1 MQETEPTRRRWLR
14 LTLNLSA
21 KLNILL
27 LGAMVVI
34 FALLGYLNV
43 RLHRQHLEQ
52 TTLLSAE
59 RVSDVIKHSTTDYM
73 LRNDREGLYNSIQTM
88 AHQPG
93 MEKIRIF
100 DQEGRITYTTDSVE
114 QNHVVDKTAEAC
126 YACHTQS
133 QPLARLNRPDRFRI
147 YRNAAGTRVLGIIT
161 PIENQPSCSNASCHA
176 HPAEQQILGV
186 LDTNLSLA
194 KADVQLAESSR
205 RMIAY
210 TACALLLI
218 AVLSWFFIRRVVGL
232 PVKALERG
240 TERLAAGDLGYQ
252 IDVQSHDEI
261 GELAHSFNGMSRQLQ
276 AEHNENLAW
285 TRTLE
290 QRVEQKTGEL
300 RRAHEH
306 ALHTEKMASI
316 GKMAAVLA
324 HEINNPLSGILTY
337 AKLLRKWIERQE
349 SDRQETERQEKERQE
364 KARQEKGREDTNHQ
378 EIPPDDFAVIR
389 HKEIIDS
396 LDLIASE
403 SRRCGDL
410 VKNLLTFSRTTPM
423 NLQPT
428 NVNQVIDRSLRLVQ
442 HQLDL
447 GGIQVEQRLDPN
459 LPEVLCDAAQ
469 IEQVI
474 LALVMNALDAMPQGG
489 NLWLT
494 TTFSHRDSYIQIVVR
509 DDGSGIPP
517 EILPRIFEPFLTT
530 KETGRGVGLGLAIS
544 HSILE
549 RHNGNIEVQSEP
561 GRGTTFTLTLPWDA
575 AKEAVSPA
583 GARVTPSSNEIAA
596 ITTGR

>member
-1 MQETEPTRRRWLR
+1 MPETEPTRARLLR
-14 LTLNLSA
+14 ATQTLSA

-27 LGAMVVI
+27 LGAMVLI

-52 TTLLSAE
+52 NTLLSAE
-59 RVSDVIKHSTTDYM
+59 RISDVIKQGTTDYM
-73 LRNDREGLYNSIQTM
+73 LRNDREGLYRSIQTM
-88 AHQPG
+88 AAEPG
-93 MEKIRIF
+93 IEKIRIF
-100 DQEGRITYTTDSVE
+100 DQEGRITYTTNSAE

-126 YACHTQS
+126 YACHAQS

-147 YRNAAGTRVLGIIT
+147 YRNASGTRVLGIIS
-161 PIENQPSCSNASCHA
+161 PIENQAACSNATCHA

-210 TACALLLI
+210 TGCALLLI
-218 AVLSWFFIRRVVGL
+218 ALLSWFFVWEVVGR

-240 TERLAAGDLGYQ
+240 TEHLAAGELGYQ
-252 IDVQSHDEI
+252 IAVRSKDEI
-261 GELAHSFNGMSRQLQ
+261 GELAHSFNAMSNQLK
-276 AEHNENLAW
+276 AEHNENVAW

-290 QRVEQKTGEL
+290 QRVEQKTREL
-300 RRAHEH
+300 KRAHEH

-337 AKLLRKWIERQE
+337 AKLLRKWI
-349 SDRQETERQEKERQE
+349 DN
-364 KARQEKGREDTNHQ
+364 EDGGKNRRRD
-378 EIPPDDFAVIR
+378 IC
-389 HKEIIDS
+389 DS

-423 NLQPT
+423 NLQAT
-428 NVNQVIDRSLRLVQ
+428 NLNQVIDRALRLIQ

-447 GGIQVEQRLDPN
+447 AAIQVEPDLDPE
-459 LPEVLCDAAQ
+459 LPLVLCDGAQ
-469 IEQVI
+469 IEQVL
-474 LALVMNALDAMPQGG
+474 LALMMNALDAMPQGG
-489 NLWLT
+489 NLWVT
-494 TTFSHRDSYIQIVVR
+494 TKLSREDNAVRIVVR
-509 DDGSGIPP
+509 DDGCGIPP
-517 EILPRIFEPFLTT
+517 EILPRLFEPFLTT

-544 HSILE
+544 RSILE
-549 RHNGNIEVQSEP
+549 RHNGNIEVQSEV
-561 GRGTTFTLTLPWDA
+561 GRGTTFTVTLPWDPEADKTAPFPVGEVA
-575 AKEAVSPA
+575 ASAS
-583 GARVTPSSNEIAA
+583 
-596 ITTGR
+596 GR

>member
-1 MQETEPTRRRWLR
+1 MQETEPTRGRWLR
-14 LTLNLSA
+14 LTPTLSA
-21 KLNILL
+21 KLNTLL
-27 LGAMVVI
+27 LGAMVLI
-34 FALLGYLNV
+34 LALLGYLNV

-52 TTLLSAE
+52 NTLLSAE

-73 LRNDREGLYNSIQTM
+73 LRNDREGLHRSIQTM
-88 AHQPG
+88 ANQPG

-100 DQEGRITYTTDSVE
+100 DQDGRITYTTDAAE

-126 YACHTQS
+126 YACHAQS
-133 QPLARLNRPDRFRI
+133 QPLARLKRPDRFRI

-161 PIENQPSCSNASCHA
+161 PIENRPACSNAACHA

-194 KADVQLAESSR
+194 RADVQLAQSSR

-210 TACALLLI
+210 TGCALLLI
-218 AVLSWFFIRRVVGL
+218 AFLSWFFVWIVVAK
-232 PVKALERG
+232 PVHALKRG
-240 TERLAAGDLGYQ
+240 TERLAAGDLGHQ
-252 IDVQSHDEI
+252 IDVRSNDEI
-261 GELAHSFNGMSRQLQ
+261 GELASSFNSMSRELQ
-276 AEHNENLAW
+276 TARKQNLAW
-285 TRTLE
+285 THTLE
-290 QRVEQKTGEL
+290 QRVEEKTREL
-300 RRAHEH
+300 KRAHEH

-337 AKLLRKWIERQE
+337 AKLLHKWIDRDAVGHRQE
-349 SDRQETERQEKERQE
+349 
-364 KARQEKGREDTNHQ
+364 
-378 EIPPDDFAVIR
+378 IC
-389 HKEIIDS
+389 DS

-423 NLQPT
+423 NLQPA
-428 NVNQVIDRSLRLVQ
+428 NLNQVINRSLRLVQ

-447 GGIQVEQRLDPN
+447 AGIHVQPQLDPK
-459 LPEVLCDAAQ
+459 LPQVQCDAAQ
-469 IEQVI
+469 IEQVV

-494 TTFSHRDSYIQIVVR
+494 TSFTREPNQACIVVR
-509 DDGSGIPP
+509 DDGSGIPA

-549 RHNGNIEVQSEP
+549 RHRGTIEVQSEQ
-561 GRGTTFTLTLPWDA
+561 GRGTTFTVTLPWESELNADA
-575 AKEAVSPA
+575 GAEKSASPA
-583 GARVTPSSNEIAA
+583 KEIAA
-596 ITTGR
+596 LASGR

>member
-1 MQETEPTRRRWLR
+1 MQETEPTRHRWLR
-14 LTLNLSA
+14 LTLTLSA

-52 TTLLSAE
+52 NTLLSAE

-73 LRNDREGLYNSIQTM
+73 LINDQEGLYHSIKTM
-88 AHQPG
+88 AAEPG

-100 DQEGRITYTTDSVE
+100 DQEGRITYTTDAAE

-126 YACHTQS
+126 YACHAQS
-133 QPLARLNRPDRFRI
+133 QPLARLKRPDRFRI
-147 YRNAAGTRVLGIIT
+147 YRNVAGARVLGIIT
-161 PIENQPSCSNASCHA
+161 PIENQPACSNASCHA

-194 KADVQLAESSR
+194 KADIQLAESSR

-210 TACALLLI
+210 TGCALLLI
-218 AVLSWFFIRRVVGL
+218 ALLSWFFIWQVVGH

-240 TERLAAGDLGYQ
+240 THRLAAGDLGYQ
-252 IDVQSHDEI
+252 IDVHSNDEI
-261 GELAHSFNGMSRQLQ
+261 GELAHSFNVMSRQLQ
-276 AEHNENLAW
+276 AEHNENVAW
-285 TRTLE
+285 THTLE
-290 QRVEQKTGEL
+290 QRVEHKTSEL
-300 RRAHEH
+300 KRAHEH

-337 AKLLRKWIERQE
+337 AKLVRKWT
-349 SDRQETERQEKERQE
+349 DRQEMPRDDGGRARRQEI
-364 KARQEKGREDTNHQ
+364 G
-378 EIPPDDFAVIR
+378 
-389 HKEIIDS
+389 DS

-410 VKNLLTFSRTTPM
+410 VKNLLTFSRTTPI
-423 NLQPT
+423 NLQPA
-428 NVNQVIDRSLRLVQ
+428 NLNQVVDRSLRLVQ

-447 GGIQVEQRLDPN
+447 AGIQVQPQLDPD
-459 LPEVLCDAAQ
+459 LPPVVCDAAQ

-489 NLWLT
+489 NLWIVT
-494 TTFSHRDSYIQIVVR
+494 SFSHEPDHVRIVVR

-549 RHNGNIEVQSEP
+549 RHHGSIAVESDV
-561 GRGTTFTLTLPWDA
+561 GRGTTFTVTLPWHTEPEKIA
-575 AKEAVSPA
+575 P
-583 GARVTPSSNEIAA
+583 PSANEIAA
-596 ITTGR
+596 IGSGR

>member
-1 MQETEPTRRRWLR
+1 MQETEPTRSRWLR
-14 LTLNLSA
+14 LTFTLSA

-34 FALLGYLNV
+34 FGLLGYVNV

-73 LRNDREGLYNSIQTM
+73 LRNDREGLYHSIQTM
-88 AHQPG
+88 AAEPG

-126 YACHTQS
+126 YACHAQS

-147 YRNAAGTRVLGIIT
+147 YRNAAGARVLGIIT
-161 PIENQPSCSNASCHA
+161 PIENQPACSNAACHA

-194 KADVQLAESSR
+194 KADVQLAESSH

-210 TACALLLI
+210 TGCALLLI
-218 AVLSWFFIRRVVGL
+218 ALLSWFFVWQVVGR

-252 IDVQSHDEI
+252 IDVQSKDEI
-261 GELAHSFNGMSRQLQ
+261 GELAHSFNGMSRQLHS
-276 AEHNENLAW
+276 EHTENLAW

-290 QRVEQKTGEL
+290 QRVEQKTREL
-300 RRAHEH
+300 KRAHEH

-316 GKMAAVLA
+316 GKMADVLA

-337 AKLLRKWIERQE
+337 AKLLRKWI
-349 SDRQETERQEKERQE
+349 DRDD
-364 KARQEKGREDTNHQ
+364 AGVGRHQ
-378 EIPPDDFAVIR
+378 EIC
-389 HKEIIDS
+389 DS

-428 NVNQVIDRSLRLVQ
+428 NVNQVIERSLRLVQ

-447 GGIQVEQRLDPN
+447 ASIHVQPQLDPE
-459 LPEVLCDAAQ
+459 LPPVLCDAAQ
-469 IEQVI
+469 IEQVL

-494 TTFSHRDSYIQIVVR
+494 TNSTREPSQVRIVVR
-509 DDGSGIPP
+509 DDGAGIPP

-549 RHNGNIEVQSEP
+549 RHNGNIEVQSEL
-561 GRGTTFTLTLPWDA
+561 GRGTTFTVTLPWDA
-575 AKEAVSPA
+575 DSEKIPSSPA
-583 GARVTPSSNEIAA
+583 NGISATAS
-596 ITTGR
+596 GR

>member
-1 MQETEPTRRRWLR
+1 MQETEPTRGRWLR
-14 LTLNLSA
+14 LSLTLSA

-27 LGAMVVI
+27 LGAMVAI

-73 LRNDREGLYNSIQTM
+73 LVNDQEGLYHSIKTM
-88 AHQPG
+88 AAEPG

-100 DQEGRITYTTDSVE
+100 DQEGRITYTTDAAE

-126 YACHTQS
+126 YACHAQS

-147 YRNAAGTRVLGIIT
+147 YRNAAGARVLGIIT
-161 PIENQPSCSNASCHA
+161 PIENQAACSNAECHA
-176 HPAEQQILGV
+176 HPAKQKILGV

-194 KADVQLAESSR
+194 KTDVQVAESSR

-210 TACALLLI
+210 TGCALLLI
-218 AVLSWFFIRRVVGL
+218 AFLSWFFVWQVVGR

-240 TERLAAGDLGYQ
+240 TEQLAAGDLGYQ
-252 IDVQSHDEI
+252 IEVQSKDEL
-261 GELAHSFNGMSRQLQ
+261 GELARSFNSMSRQLQ
-276 AEHNENLAW
+276 TERNENVSW
-285 TRTLE
+285 THTLE
-290 QRVEQKTGEL
+290 ERVENKTREL
-300 RRAHEH
+300 KRAHEH

-337 AKLLRKWIERQE
+337 AKLLRKWIDREDGGRSHRQE
-349 SDRQETERQEKERQE
+349 
-364 KARQEKGREDTNHQ
+364 
-378 EIPPDDFAVIR
+378 IC
-389 HKEIIDS
+389 DS
-396 LDLIASE
+396 LELIASE

-423 NLQPT
+423 NLQPA
-428 NVNQVIDRSLRLVQ
+428 NLNQIVDRSLRLVQ

-447 GGIQVEQRLDPN
+447 AGIQVQTQLDPD
-459 LPEVLCDAAQ
+459 LPPVLCDAAQ

-489 NLWLT
+489 NLWIVSS
-494 TTFSHRDSYIQIVVR
+494 FGHEPNHVRIVVR
-509 DDGSGIPP
+509 DDGSGIPA

-544 HSILE
+544 HSILD
-549 RHNGNIEVQSEP
+549 RHNGNIEVQSEA
-561 GRGTTFTLTLPWDA
+561 GRGTTFTVTLPWDSDREKA
-575 AKEAVSPA
+575 ALSP
-583 GARVTPSSNEIAA
+583 SNEIAA
-596 ITTGR
+596 AVSGR